1 MDMGMELKWGDT
13 TDLGKVDKVLSLFL
27 DLSAEAGIIIHRQ
40 GVTEDLHT

>member
-1 MDMGMELKWGDT
+1 MELKWGDT